1 MRVVQ
6 AAFFLLVVRPLL
18 ALVLGVNLRHAERL
32 PQAGPAILA
41 ANHNSH
47 LDTLLLM
54 SLYPLAQLYRVR
66 PVAAADYFLKNRVV
80 AWFALNVMHILP
92 LARRPKKTPS
102 PFIPERGQPSPRT
115 GEHPEGHK
123 GASVTPKPINEPPLA
138 HLEAALA
145 AGDILIVFPEGSR
158 GEPEKRGALKTGIA
172 HLMEHAPAV
181 PVVPIYLHG
190 LGKAL
195 PRGDWLPVPFFADGC
210 VGEPLTWQGSRVQT
224 MQALEDRFAELEQQG
239 GHPAWE

>member
-1 MRVVQ
+1 MRWVQ

-18 ALVLGVNLRHAERL
+18 ALLLGVNLRHAGRL

-54 SLYPLAQLYRVR
+54 SLYPLARLHRLR
-66 PVAAADYFLKNRVV
+66 PVAAADYFLRNRLL

-92 LARRPKKTPS
+92 LARRPKKAPS
-102 PFIPERGQPSPRT
+102 PEPPART
-115 GEHPEGHK
+115 GEDAGV
-123 GASVTPKPINEPPLA
+123 APKPVAGKPLA
-138 HLEAALA
+138 HIEAALA
-145 AGDILIVFPEGSR
+145 AGDILILFPEGSR
-158 GEPEKRGALKTGIA
+158 GEPERRSELKSGIA

-181 PVVPIYLHG
+181 PVVPVYLYG

-195 PRGDWLPVPFFADGC
+195 PKGDWLPVPFFADGF
-210 VGEPLTWQGSRVQT
+210 VGEPLTWQGSRTAT
-224 MQALEDRFAELEQQG
+224 MRALESRFAELEREG
-239 GHPAWE
+239 GRAAWE